1 MSLSPVI
8 DLRKA
13 MRNRLLGDSIFTARL
28 GGAKVFDEAPPGT
41 PFPYVTFGDTQQ
53 RDWSTSSGH
62 GAEQVVTLN
71 IWTNQNGMRDAL
83 DIADQLILLLDE
95 APLTLT
101 QNRLIDLRFVASET
115 RRLNDG
121 KLSRVSVR
129 LRATTESL

>member
-13 MRNRLLGDSIFTARL
+13 MRNRLLADSIFTTRL
-28 GGAKVFDEAPPGT
+28 GGAKVFDEAPPGA
-41 PFPYVTFGDTQQ
+41 PYPYVTFGDTQQ
-53 RDWSTSSGH
+53 RDWSTNSGR